1 MARPGFNYS
10 SQPRGFTLIELLV
23 VIAIIAILAALLLPV
38 LGRARERAKRT
49 SCQSNLKQ
57 MGLGSSMYASDDS
70 HGYLSGGYDDYK
82 DDLSWLYPEYI
93 PLARAQSVF
102 VCPSTQDF
110 VGTNTGIHPLNG
122 QTVLLDMLTQAPYTR
137 ARSSQTYDADL
148 RGVSYELF
156 GFMNN
161 DGTMSSRHW
170 YYGRWVTV
178 GGIKKSERTVSGYV
192 HKNVEF
198 GLKGRRISPAEI
210 LLIVDGDRQGPGA
223 INNYPDRN
231 DNHGAEGGNMLLCD
245 YHVEWVKGGMNYVYR
260 FELSQ
265 DERRSGP

>member
-1 MARPGFNYS
+1 MLRLGFKYHTARK
-10 SQPRGFTLIELLV
+10 GFTLIELLV
-23 VIAIIAILAALLLPV
+23 VIAIIAILAAMLLPV
-38 LGRARERAKRT
+38 LGRARESAKRA
-49 SCQSNLKQ
+49 SCRSNLRQ
-57 MGLGSSMYASDDS
+57 MGIGSFMYASDDS

-82 DDLSWLYPEYI
+82 NDLSWLYPEYV
-93 PLARAQSVF
+93 PLAKAQSVF
-102 VCPSTQDF
+102 VCPSTQNF
-110 VGTNTGIHPLNG
+110 IGTNTGVHPLNG
-122 QTVLLDMLTQAPYTR
+122 QTVLVDMLTQAPYAH
-137 ARSSQTYDADL
+137 ARGSQTYDADL
-148 RGVSYELF
+148 RGVSYEMF

-161 DGTMSSRHW
+161 DGVTTSRPW

-178 GGIKKSERTVSGYV
+178 GGIKKSERTVVGYV

-198 GLKGRRISPAEI
+198 GLRGRGISPSDI

-245 YHVEWVKGGMNYVYR
+245 NHAEWVRGGMSYVYR